1 MLRPGGTLTVDDFTP
16 MTTWPPTY
24 NGEIDEPRHR
34 WLTHPELQTTEVRV
48 AEDLA
53 VLVCRRF
60 NDG

>member
-1 MLRPGGTLTVDDFTP
+1 